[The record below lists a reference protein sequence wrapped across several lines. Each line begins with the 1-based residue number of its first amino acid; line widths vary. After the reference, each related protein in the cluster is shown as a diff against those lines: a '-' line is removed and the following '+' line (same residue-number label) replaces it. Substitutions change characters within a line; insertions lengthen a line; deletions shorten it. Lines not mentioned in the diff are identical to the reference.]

1 MNKYFAYL
9 LSVVIL
15 CSVITAC
22 SKKNDEPVV
31 NTDKKTQNDSSGVKS
46 NKKVNDRPVSD
57 TVYFGMWNGKQIIID
72 DYYKYAA
79 NEKLTNDNTGE
90 GYEKYGG
97 DFKAL
102 LQKLGVYDE
111 KKSEYYFEDFKPEFA
126 NYTNLRKG
134 DNLYISTRS
143 GVYPAEVTGFF
154 INLDDMIGSGT
165 VFYAAVNAPNGA
177 KLDEN
182 EIVVCS
188 FNNNMKPVNRT
199 GITNQQMLDEFK
211 GYLIPKLK
219 GVKVQE
225 YDDKGNE
232 STHSLSSLKN
242 DDIKLFEGNFTG
254 KGNNEYLV
262 SVNFRNDFTNFT
274 SAVYIMDGSGKILA
288 ELSPLAKNNFTFS
301 KADGIIDMNGDGVW
315 EVITEDGYYEG
326 GGYNFH
332 KYKNGTFETLTTG
345 FLFGV

>member
-31 NTDKKTQNDSSGVKS
+31 NTDKKTQNDSPSVKS

-111 KKSEYYFEDFKPEFA
+111 KK
-126 NYTNLRKG
+126 
-134 DNLYISTRS
+134 
-143 GVYPAEVTGFF
+143 
-154 INLDDMIGSGT
+154 
-165 VFYAAVNAPNGA
+165 VN
-177 KLDEN
+177 
-182 EIVVCS
+182 
-188 FNNNMKPVNRT
+188 
-199 GITNQQMLDEFK
+199 IT
-211 GYLIPKLK
+211 
-219 GVKVQE
+219 
-225 YDDKGNE
+225 
-232 STHSLSSLKN
+232 S
-242 DDIKLFEGNFTG
+242 
-254 KGNNEYLV
+254 
-262 SVNFRNDFTNFT
+262 
-274 SAVYIMDGSGKILA
+274 KILN
-288 ELSPLAKNNFTFS
+288 LSLPITQILEK
-301 KADGIIDMNGDGVW
+301 
-315 EVITEDGYYEG
+315 VITCIFQQGQV
-326 GGYNFH
+326 FIP
-332 KYKNGTFETLTTG
+332 LR
-345 FLFGV
+345 